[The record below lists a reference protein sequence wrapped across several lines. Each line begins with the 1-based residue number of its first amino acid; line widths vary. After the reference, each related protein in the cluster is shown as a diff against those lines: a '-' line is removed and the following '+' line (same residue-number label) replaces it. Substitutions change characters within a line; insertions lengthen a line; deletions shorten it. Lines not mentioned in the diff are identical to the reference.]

1 MKEKIKNFLEK
12 DITKVILLLFIL
24 QFMLYIFITPNRYDD
39 EFFINRITEYSMK
52 EFLSMRWDTW
62 TSRMFIEFVL
72 CSVLKISKY
81 AWIIGQTVAMTF
93 LGYSIIKLFV
103 KEGKDKKTILSV
115 ALALIFIYPI
125 DRMSSAGWGA
135 TTVNYIWP
143 FSAAMFSLIALKKIL
158 NKEKIKPILYPL
170 YIVSLIFG
178 CNQEQVCALMF
189 LVHVFFTILL
199 LVRDKAKISK
209 FWIIQTIIVL
219 ISLLVII
226 YCPGNAVRKTSE
238 TATAYPDFE
247 SLTLIDKLGLGVTST
262 VTELIVNANVVFVVF
277 TFVLTVMVCNLYK
290 DNLVR
295 GVSLIPFMAVIVFGV
310 GKDIFTRMFPYFD
323 MYRNIIAQNK
333 PMVSAGNFTELTNFL
348 PIIMS
353 FVILGSI
360 VLCLLLI
367 FKKIKNNLATFIF
380 IVGFG
385 TRCAMAFSPSIF
397 ASTNRTFLFMEFSMI
412 ICTLLLIQEYMKKD
426 GKQHEKIQ
434 NKLVAII
441 KITGVLQ
448 YLNGLLFIMITQL
461 V

>member
-1 MKEKIKNFLEK
+1 MKEEIKSFLGK
-12 DITKVILLLFIL
+12 DITKVVLLLFVL
-24 QFMLYIFITPNRYDD
+24 QFILYIFITPNRYDD
-39 EFFINRITEYSMK
+39 EFFINRITEYSME
-52 EFLSMRWDTW
+52 EFLSMRWEEW
-62 TSRMFIEFVL
+62 TSRMLIEFVL

-81 AWIIGQTVAMTF
+81 AWIIGQTLAMTL

-103 KEGKDKKTILSV
+103 KEGEHKKTILSV
-115 ALALIFIYPI
+115 ALTLILIYPM

-143 FSAAMFSLIALKKIL
+143 FATAMFSLIALKKIW

-170 YIVSLIFG
+170 YMAGLIFG
-178 CNQEQVCALMF
+178 CNQEQVCALMC
-189 LVHVFFTILL
+189 LVHGFFTILL
-199 LVRDKAKISK
+199 IARDKTKVSK
-209 FWIIQTIIVL
+209 FWILQTLIVL

-226 YCPGNAVRKTSE
+226 YCPGNAVRTTSE
-238 TATAYPDFE
+238 IATAYPDFE

-262 VTELIVNANVVFVVF
+262 VTELIANANVVFVVF
-277 TFVLTVMVCNLYK
+277 TLVLAVMVCNLYK

-295 GVSLIPFMAVIVFGV
+295 GVSLIPFMSVIVFGV

-323 MYRNIIAQNK
+323 MYRNIITQNR
-333 PMVSAGNFTELTNFL
+333 PMVSAGNFTELTNFV

-353 FVILGSI
+353 FAILGFI

-367 FKKIKNNLATFIF
+367 FKKLKNNLATFIF

-385 TRCAMAFSPSIF
+385 TRCAMAFSPTIF
-397 ASTNRTFLFMEFSMI
+397 ASTNRTFVFMEFAMI

-426 GKQHEKIQ
+426 DKQQRKVQ
-434 NKLVAII
+434 NKLVAIT
-441 KITGVLQ
+441 KIAGVLQ
-448 YLNGLLFIMITQL
+448 YLNVLFFIMITQL